1 MEKYKSIGQN
11 QPLALAIN
19 QFFLLWEQL
28 DKLPLLAR
36 KFLISSM
43 SLFLFAKNKTNSS
56 FLDSSIFS
64 AFFCGTNIQIQCSS
78 WHKKLQLF
86 FGLLTRTNQTNLV
99 SLGLFCLAGNTWTK
113 IQCPFEGKDKL
124 CLDWHK
130 KLQLLF
136 GFLFMRFLCH
146 FCLAR
151 KIRQT
156 WPLTFGRKKLD
167 VLLTENN

>member
-1 MEKYKSIGQN
+1 M
-11 QPLALAIN
+11 
-19 QFFLLWEQL
+19 
-28 DKLPLLAR
+28 
-36 KFLISSM
+36 
-43 SLFLFAKNKTNSS
+43 AKNKTNSS

-86 FGLLTRTNQTNLV
+86 FGLLTRTNQTNWV

-156 WPLTFGRKKLD
+156 WPLTFGRKITRRPFDGEQFKNVSLSVVGD
-167 VLLTENN
+167 FRHQLFFLTN

>member
-1 MEKYKSIGQN
+1 MKFQKSSKVHKLTVFVPFGKKIRQTRPSWTAQYFPLSFVGQIFKFN
-11 QPLALAIN
+11 VLLGTKN
-19 QFFLLWEQL
+19 YNFF
-28 DKLPLLAR
+28 
-36 KFLISSM
+36 
-43 SLFLFAKNKTNSS
+43 FA
-56 FLDSSIFS
+56 
-64 AFFCGTNIQIQCSS
+64 
-78 WHKKLQLF
+78 
-86 FGLLTRTNQTNLV
+86 LLTRTNQTNLV

-151 KIRQT
+151 KIKTNLATYFWQ
-156 WPLTFGRKKLD
+156 
-167 VLLTENN
+167 ENNSTSF